1 MELIDVSYF
10 GLFLLTFLSATIL
23 PLSSELI
30 LILMLSQNYSPLA
43 CLIVASSGNSLG
55 GITNYFIGRIG
66 NVRWFKKIGVKEE
79 KIQKTS
85 SKIQKFG
92 AYIALLSWVPFIG
105 DLFIVALGFF
115 RVSFKKVALFMV
127 IGKFTRYLIII
138 YFLSQLN
145 A

>member
-1 MELIDVSYF
+1 MDSIEVGYF

-23 PLSSELI
+23 PLSSELM
-30 LILMLSQNYSPLA
+30 LILMLTQSYSPLT
-43 CLIVASSGNSLG
+43 CLIVATSGNSLG
-55 GITNYFIGRIG
+55 GITNYTIGRLG
-66 NVRWFKKIGVKEE
+66 NIKWLKRIGVKED
-79 KIQKTS
+79 KIHKTLP
-85 SKIQKFG
+85 KIQKFG
-92 AYIALLSWVPFIG
+92 AYMAFLSWVPFIG

-115 RVSFKKVALFMV
+115 RVSFTKVTLFMV

>member
-1 MELIDVSYF
+1 MDLIEVGYF

-23 PLSSELI
+23 PLSSELM
-30 LILMLSQNYSPLA
+30 LILMLTQNYSPLT

-55 GITNYFIGRIG
+55 GVTNYIIGRLG
-66 NVRWFKKIGVKEE
+66 NIKWLKRIGVKEE
-79 KIQKTS
+79 KIQKTLP
-85 SKIQKFG
+85 KIQKYG
-92 AYIALLSWVPFIG
+92 AYLAFLSWVPFIG
-105 DLFIVALGFF
+105 DLFIVGLGFF
-115 RVSFKKVALFMV
+115 RVSFTKVTLYMV